1 MDKQDSS
8 GVYLTVKG
16 EPGLVDAHTGPRE
29 DVSEVI
35 GDSRGQHD
43 ILETHGELRQ
53 TSQDIS

>member
-1 MDKQDSS
+1 MDKQDPS

-35 GDSRGQHD
+35 GGCSSKPD
-43 ILETHGELRQ
+43 ILETFGKLGR
-53 TSQDIS
+53 TS